1 MELYDVAEVGL
12 LTLIG
17 VASGYAGA
25 TLRSLRSKPAPQPVA
40 VAAPPAKS
48 HNPVPDPNPTPDPKH
63 GIWSVVTPTTPDPR
77 LAELEERVLKAE
89 GALVT
94 ARVEHA
100 LEVKR
105 LKGTINQ
112 LQKDLSAS
120 KEEARRLR

>member
-1 MELYDVAEVGL
+1 MELLDVAEVGL

-25 TLRSLRSKPAPQPVA
+25 TLRSLRSKPKTEPVA

-48 HNPVPDPNPTPDPKH
+48 HNPMPDPKH
-63 GIWSVVTPTTPDPR
+63 GIWSAVTPTAPDPR
-77 LAELEERVLKAE
+77 LAELEERALKAE

-105 LKGTINQ
+105 LKGTIDS
-112 LQKDLSAS
+112 LKKDLGAS
-120 KEEARRLR
+120 KEEARRLRMRS